1 MNVEL
6 VELKSKIQEVTDF
19 LSSLKI
25 KEDYN
30 LEEIKSK
37 FYEIISLAG
46 YYRKGYRTHYFIGDG
61 LYRARKHEKGEDLLF
76 WTKDFWYRDWANE
89 TPVNWRYDRCNM
101 PGESVWYFSNRMKA
115 CIAEVRPI
123 KDDIITVANI
133 KQFTNK
139 QFDRF
144 LHLGSAFLR
153 QGDIGL
159 DRTYSEE
166 ERYKGI
172 SDSEVKKIE
181 CVDKFFDH
189 VFLMDVPD
197 NEKIKYTQ
205 SIALVEMFKKSGSG
219 GKTDGIIYPS
229 IALGMD
235 AINVALLNPKLDE
248 SNFYLY
254 QAIQFKVVDVEKDKY
269 YVVEPVWVGKNLH
282 ENQYGN
288 LPICWKKP
296 RMEEIEAY
304 SFRIEINPTL

>member
-1 MNVEL
+1 MHTEISTLSN
-6 VELKSKIQEVTDF
+6 KINDVRDF
-19 LSSLKI
+19 LYS
-25 KEDYN
+25 
-30 LEEIKSK
+30 LEEENYDLNTIKSR
-37 FYEIISLAG
+37 FYEIFSFAK
-46 YYRKGYRTHYFIGDG
+46 YYRKEYRTHSFCKEG
-61 LYRARKHEKGEDLLF
+61 LYRARKHENGEDLFF
-76 WTKDFWYRDWANE
+76 WTKDFWYRDWVKE
-89 TPVNWRYDRCNM
+89 PPVNWRYDRCNM

-159 DRTYSEE
+159 DLIYSEE

-181 CVDKFFDH
+181 CVDKLFDQI
-189 VFLMDVPD
+189 FLMNVPE
-197 NEKIKYTQ
+197 NRKIKYMQ

-219 GKTDGIIYPS
+219 DKTDGIVYPS

-248 SNFYLY
+248 FNFYLY
-254 QAIQFKVVDVEKDKY
+254 KAIQFKVLKAEQDKFY
-269 YVVEPVWVGKNLH
+269 EVEPVWIGKNFQ

-288 LPICWKKP
+288 FPICWQKP
-296 RMEEIEAY
+296 NPEEFKAY
-304 SFRIEINPTL
+304 SYPIEINPTL

>member
-1 MNVEL
+1 MRDEISIL
-6 VELKSKIQEVTDF
+6 TDKIEEVRTF
-19 LSSLKI
+19 LNSLKNE
-25 KEDYN
+25 EDYD
-30 LEEIKSK
+30 LYEIKSK
-37 FYEIISLAG
+37 FSELFSFAG
-46 YYRKGYRTHYFIGDG
+46 YQKPYRIHFFNTEG
-61 LYRARKHEKGEDLLF
+61 LYRARKHQENEELF
-76 WTKDFWYRDWANE
+76 CSTKDFWYRDWSN
-89 TPVNWRYDRCNM
+89 VSKDKWRYDRLNM

-159 DRTYSEE
+159 DQIYSEE

-172 SDSEVKKIE
+172 LDSDVKKIE

-197 NEKIKYTQ
+197 NEKIKYMQ

-248 SNFYLY
+248 FNFYLY

-282 ENQYGN
+282 KNGYGN

-296 RMEEIEAY
+296 IREEIEAY